1 LLVISGPNASL
12 GLLLLAALSANACAA
27 PAPATRVIPMR
38 SYVLG
43 TLGDREVDVRD
54 VCGPAPARRLDV
66 APSVGSVALG
76 ILSLGFYTPREL
88 RIACADGH

>member
-12 GLLLLAALSANACAA
+12 GLVLAALSVSACAA

-54 VCGPAPARRLDV
+54 VCGARPVRKLAV
-66 APSVGSVALG
+66 VTSAGSVALG

-88 RIACADGH
+88 QVACADPR

>member
-1 LLVISGPNASL
+1 LLVISGPSASL
-12 GLLLLAALSANACAA
+12 GLLLAALSASACAA

-54 VCGPAPARRLDV
+54 VCGRQPARALAV
-66 APSVGSVALG
+66 APSAGSVALG
-76 ILSLGFYTPREL
+76 VLSLGFYTPREL
-88 RIACADGH
+88 RIACAKAR

>member
-1 LLVISGPNASL
+1 LLVISGRTASL
-12 GLLLLAALSANACAA
+12 GLLLAALSASACAA

-54 VCGPAPARRLDV
+54 VCGTHPVRRLAV
-66 APSVGSVALG
+66 APTLGSVALG

-88 RIACADGH
+88 RITCRTAR